1 MEKMKMAIRN
11 ILPVAVI
18 ILLLLSGCSTNEQP
32 SPQPEVSPGATQEPQ
47 VNSNPIPDEEPDEKT
62 GSQEFDVAKDV
73 SALTGIPS
81 DASYR
86 PVAIMIENHPDARPQ
101 TGLIHGDVVYEMYVE
116 GKITRF
122 LAIFNETKPEV
133 AGPVR
138 SVRHYFFQVAREWQ
152 PILVHFGASSF
163 AKAEYDKVGIKR
175 LDGMVM
181 GKPFWR
187 DKSRKAPHNA
197 YVSVKDAEKKI
208 DFEPTPNGFRFA
220 DAEIEGEDYNS
231 LKIPYRKDWNL
242 VEYRL
247 DRGTGEHLRFING
260 KPHTDRET
268 GEQIRVRN
276 IIIQYAEHRSMNT
289 KAGHIDIDF
298 ISSGRAEYFV
308 NGKHLEGKW
317 EKESLEG
324 RTVFYGPDQKEL
336 ELLPGNT
343 WIQVVPTDMKIEIQ
357 G

>member
-1 MEKMKMAIRN
+1 MAIRN
-11 ILPVAVI
+11 ILFTVVV
-18 ILLLLSGCSTNEQP
+18 ILLLLSGCSANEQP
-32 SPQPEVSPGATQEPQ
+32 SQQPKVSPEVTEEPQ
-47 VNSNPIPDEEPDEKT
+47 ESSDDITVEEA
-62 GSQEFDVAKDV
+62 GSQGFEVAKGI

-81 DASYR
+81 DAPYR

-122 LAIFNETKPEV
+122 LAIFNDTKPDT

-138 SVRHYFFQVAREWQ
+138 SVRHYFFRTAREWQ
-152 PILVHFGASSF
+152 PILVHYGASSF
-163 AKAEYDKVGIKR
+163 AKDEYEKVGIKR

-197 YVSVKDAEKKI
+197 YVSVKDAGKKI
-208 DFEPTPNGFRFA
+208 DFEPTSNGFRFT
-220 DAEIEGEDYNS
+220 DAKIQGEDYHI
-231 LKIPYRKDWNL
+231 LQIPYRKDSNL
-242 VEYRL
+242 VEYQL
-247 DRGTGEHLRFING
+247 DRETGEHLRFING
-260 KPHTDRET
+260 EPHTDRDT

-276 IIIQYAEHRSMNT
+276 IILQYAEHSSMNT
-289 KAGHIDIDF
+289 KSGHIDIDF
-298 ISSGRAEYFV
+298 ISSGRAEYFL

-317 EKESLEG
+317 EKDSFEG
-324 RTVFYGPDQKEL
+324 RTVFYGPDQKEI

-343 WIQVVPTDMKIEIQ
+343 WLQVMPRDMKIEIQ
-357 G
+357 